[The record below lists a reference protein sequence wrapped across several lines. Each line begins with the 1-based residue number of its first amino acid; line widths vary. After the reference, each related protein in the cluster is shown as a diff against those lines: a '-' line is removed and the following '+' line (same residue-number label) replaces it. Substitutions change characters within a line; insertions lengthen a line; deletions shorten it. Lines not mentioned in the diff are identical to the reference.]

1 MIKVQYRTEEAMEQY
16 NLTLKKA
23 TNRKYAVLGKKK
35 ASELL

>member
-1 MIKVQYRTEEAMEQY
+1 MIKAQYRPEEAMELY
-16 NLTLKKA
+16 HLTLKKA